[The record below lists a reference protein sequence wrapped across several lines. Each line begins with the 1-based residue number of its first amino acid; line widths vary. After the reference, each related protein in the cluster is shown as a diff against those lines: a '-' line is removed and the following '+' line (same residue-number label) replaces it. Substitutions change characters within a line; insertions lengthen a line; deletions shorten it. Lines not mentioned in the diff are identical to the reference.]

1 MVSLLVGVWSSA
13 GCRNLFVARQRVQ
26 VDAISAPGAAKLAGQ
41 SYRLVA
47 RKSVVNSQQA
57 QLLVI
62 RACLN
67 AALISKGMF
76 ESPPNVPPDVFIEV
90 SYGMDMAARVDP
102 STRESYLQLSARPN
116 STRSLDGTKDEEVW
130 DVRVAIM
137 GLAGRLETAMPMLC
151 TIAAG
156 NAGLDTRVE
165 TTIQVLENSP
175 EVTAVRNAAI
185 KILDSHNPPAPA
197 PSAAK

>member
-1 MVSLLVGVWSSA
+1 M
-13 GCRNLFVARQRVQ
+13 
-26 VDAISAPGAAKLAGQ
+26 VDAISAPGGAKPAGL

-47 RKSVVNSQQA
+47 RKSVVTGQQV
-57 QLLVI
+57 QLPVVA
-62 RACLN
+62 ACLN

-76 ESPPNVPPDVFIEV
+76 ESPPNVPPDMFIEV
-90 SYGMDMAARVDP
+90 TYGMDMAARVDP

-116 STRSLDGTKDEEVW
+116 SGRLLDGTKDEEVW
-130 DVRVAIM
+130 DVCVAIM

-156 NAGLDTRVE
+156 NTGSDTRVE

-175 EVTAVRNAAI
+175 EVAAVRAAALR
-185 KILDSHNPPAPA
+185 ILEGKSPTPPPPSPA
-197 PSAAK
+197 AAAAK